1 MRKLKTFLLLFFI
14 IHSLLVAGETV
25 SASTKVITYINKIT
39 DVPAIAVEILGNTEK
54 AEESLSN
61 VHTKAFDFEGNLLQL
76 SVKWNFSAVNF
87 SVPGT
92 YNLYGTV
99 QIPEGYTV
107 AKEVKVPTVQTT
119 LSVQRKGAPEINA
132 YYESESE
139 EFFVFPWLPY
149 AYPEQMK
156 VWLRKAGDNW
166 ENLTGTGFAACGS
179 EGLQLSK
186 RALVVGSTYS
196 MMVQYDNQMTKT
208 LRFVYGLDKQLN
220 IISYQNEFVGNA
232 VNPTKCIS
240 SYDEAAMRF
249 ADRYYAEALPVGADI
264 NAFVEKLNKK
274 AVLSVS
280 VLETF
285 EDTEEVPAIQLNPQ
299 WNLTSVNTNVPGLYT
314 LKGKYKLPEGYSIK
328 KDLKLPEITV
338 YVSVQE
344 EKTPRID
351 TCYFINEKILGFPVL
366 FQGLTREEFRSVRVY
381 LKKFGGESVDITE
394 NGVSIE
400 STGIYLDAGKYIQNN
415 SSYEIRAEYKDG
427 YIESYSFTNKDF
439 SILNEKISGQ
449 EESELEGDE
458 EMDEEE
464 DDMEG
469 EDSEDEDPEGEDPDE
484 EDDDSEDD
492 TDDSEEGM
500 GGFGGYYSE
509 YSGTGYST
517 NDSGNSSD
525 TDIAAKITS
534 TIVSVTESTTDTAT
548 VLSGKSLNTM
558 MEESGNEVAFEKMGI
573 TVKIPESTVKSW
585 QIQENEAF
593 KISVQPISDKGFSV
607 RVFVRDE
614 EIKEIPGTKVQLS
627 VSDFIGVSDG
637 ESVKVTD
644 IHNDI
649 SSSTYDNT
657 KGILEINLKKTGDYF
672 MEDPHRKTEDDYL
685 DDEYE
690 SNENIADEEIPVD
703 EEFWED
709 ESLFAEDE
717 FEEDV
722 YDDEFAEE
730 DFEDELLMEDEYVE
744 DEDMFEDEGLL
755 EENLTDEDFEEGFT
769 EEDFEET
776 DQNSIE
782 QFLSRIKEVIDGM
795 KEKGTLIPAAVSI
808 GAALILLVLSLGK
821 KNK

>member
-14 IHSLLVAGETV
+14 IQSLLVTGETV

-39 DVPAIAVEILGNTEK
+39 DVPAVAIEILGNTEQV
-54 AEESLSN
+54 EESLSS
-61 VHTKAFDFEGNLLQL
+61 VHTKAFDFDGNLLQL
-76 SVKWNFSAVNF
+76 SVKWSFSAVNF

-99 QIPEGYTV
+99 QIPDGYTV

-119 LSVQRKGAPEINA
+119 LSVQRKGVPEINA

-166 ENLTGTGFAACGS
+166 ENLTGTGLAACGA

-186 RALVVGSTYS
+186 RALVVGRTYS

-232 VNPTKCIS
+232 VNPTKCIF

-285 EDTEEVPAIQLNPQ
+285 EDTEEVPAIRLNPQ
-299 WNLTSVNTNVPGLYT
+299 WDLTSVNTNVPGLYT

-415 SSYEIRAEYKDG
+415 SSYEISAEYKDG
-427 YIESYSFTNKDF
+427 YIETYSFTNKDF
-439 SILNEKISGQ
+439 SILNEKISGKENSNQ
-449 EESELEGDE
+449 EESGDSE
-458 EMDEEE
+458 EENEAMEEE
-464 DDMEG
+464 DPDGDLE
-469 EDSEDEDPEGEDPDE
+469 EDQDE
-484 EDDDSEDD
+484 ENDDSEGL
-492 TDDSEEGM
+492 EG
-500 GGFGGYYSE
+500 GGTGGYGGYYSE
-509 YSGTGYST
+509 YSGSGYSA
-517 NDSGNSSD
+517 NVSDDSD
-525 TDIAAKITS
+525 TVTKTASSLVT
-534 TIVSVTESTTDTAT
+534 VTESVTDTAT

-558 MEESGNEVAFEKMGI
+558 MEESGNTITFEKKGI
-573 TVKIPESTVKSW
+573 KVQIPEATVKSW
-585 QIQENEAF
+585 QIQDNESF
-593 KISVQPISDKGFSV
+593 KISVQPISDQGFSV

-614 EIKEIPGTKVQLS
+614 EIEEIPGTKVQLL
-627 VSDFIGVSDG
+627 VSDYMGVSDG
-637 ESVKVTD
+637 ETVKVTD
-644 IHNDI
+644 IDDVV
-649 SSSTYDNT
+649 SSSTYNKA
-657 KGILEINLKKTGDYF
+657 KGTLEINLKKTGDYF
-672 MEDPHRKTEDDYL
+672 MEDLQKNSEEEFL
-685 DDEYE
+685 DNEYE
-690 SNENIADEEIPVD
+690 ENENIADEDIPVD
-703 EEFWED
+703 EEFWDD
-709 ESLFAEDE
+709 EEIFAEEEFEDE
-717 FEEDV
+717 FYE
-722 YDDEFAEE
+722 DDEFAEDE
-730 DFEDELLMEDEYVE
+730 FEDELLMEEDSSDIEDVFEE
-744 DEDMFEDEGLL
+744 DEF
-755 EENLTDEDFEEGFT
+755 EENFS